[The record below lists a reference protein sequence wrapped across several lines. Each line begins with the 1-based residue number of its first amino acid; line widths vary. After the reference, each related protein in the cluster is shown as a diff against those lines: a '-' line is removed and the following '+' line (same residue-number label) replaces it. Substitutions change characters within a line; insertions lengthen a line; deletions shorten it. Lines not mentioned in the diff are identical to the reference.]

1 MSEPSPPQLLDPA
14 LERTI
19 VGAFACPL
27 GAYPVRSDELTPV
40 EGYLVEFEPS
50 ESSTDEEWDDWPD
63 RYVYDVV
70 ITHNRLAPLLRSLF
84 TLFPSRV
91 YPILDALSDDAYR
104 EIDPYLAYDPVGL
117 DRFHE
122 AYRRWRAWLLED
134 GCVGFGAMSR
144 EPFLFVYVDDHK
156 ILTLR
161 ADASVRQRVERVL
174 AAFDLK
180 PVSEPAGVD
189 AAEHEH
195 RDTLPNPSGD
205 AGVTTREDIVDDL
218 KEAWRL
224 TLNIDPETNVDDD
237 GAELGLT
244 AWRCLVAM
252 PTDGRAME
260 VLLVAG
266 SLAEAQRLALEAVGS
281 EPCPDGPE
289 TTGEDVKP
297 ATDAPS
303 PPPPEVYE
311 SLRLLPEELAT
322 ELKAPNAQGL
332 MERAGVH
339 AARALR

>member
-1 MSEPSPPQLLDPA
+1 MSEPSTPPLLDPA
-14 LERTI
+14 LERTVI
-19 VGAFACPL
+19 GTFACPL
-27 GAYPVRSDELTPV
+27 GAYPVRAEELTPV
-40 EGYLVEFEPS
+40 EGFLVEFEPA

-63 RYVYDVV
+63 RYVFDVV
-70 ITHNRLAPLLRSLF
+70 ITHNRLAPLLRALF

-104 EIDPYLAYDPVGL
+104 EIDPYLTYDAIGL
-117 DRFHE
+117 DRFLE
-122 AYRRWRAWLLED
+122 GYRRWRPWLIED

-161 ADASVRQRVERVL
+161 AEGSMRQRVERVL

-180 PVSEPAGVD
+180 PVGEPAGID

-195 RDTLPNPSGD
+195 RDTLPDPSTGPR
-205 AGVTTREDIVDDL
+205 VTTREDIVDDL

-237 GAELGLT
+237 GGELGLT

-252 PTDGRAME
+252 PTDGRATE

-266 SLAEAQRLALEAVGS
+266 SLAEAERLALEAVGA
-281 EPCPDGPE
+281 PDA
-289 TTGEDVKP
+289 D
-297 ATDAPS
+297 
-303 PPPPEVYE
+303 PPPEVYE
-311 SLRLLPEELAT
+311 SIRLLPDELAA
-322 ELKAPNAQGL
+322 ELKAPDPL
-332 MERAGVH
+332 SLLLRAGVH
-339 AARALR
+339 ASRTLG